1 MLSREVCAAVEQ
13 GRFQIHSVSHV
24 SEGAELL
31 LGQAFGADPGQS
43 CPVALPGP
51 ACNRTHPASYPED
64 SILGRAEATLQAF
77 RRACLRATNP
87 KAWRRR

>member
-13 GRFQIHSVSHV
+13 GLFQIHSASHV

-31 LGQAFGADPGQS
+31 LGHPFGADPDQS
-43 CPVALPGP
+43 CPIALPGP
-51 ACNRTHPASYPED
+51 ACRHASPAGYPAD

-77 RRACLRATNP
+77 RRACLRASNP